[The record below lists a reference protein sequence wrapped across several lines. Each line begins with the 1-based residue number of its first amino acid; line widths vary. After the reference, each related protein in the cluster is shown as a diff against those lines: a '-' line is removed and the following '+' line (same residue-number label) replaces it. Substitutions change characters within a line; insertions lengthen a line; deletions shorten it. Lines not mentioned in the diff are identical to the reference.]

1 MPSET
6 HTPTI
11 SLIILSYNSGAYIE
25 RCLDAATKL
34 GADEVILAD
43 NGSAN
48 MDLDALRAK
57 YPSVK
62 IIDNGDNLGFAAGN
76 NRAAAQATGDW
87 LGFIN
92 PDAFAEPSWLE
103 AMRVAV
109 QTHPDTAMFTALQIE
124 DNDPLKLDGL
134 GDSLTFFGFPYRSG
148 FGQPLPQQV
157 EARET
162 FSPCGAAF
170 VIRADLYRQLGGFDE
185 RFFCYCEDA
194 DLGFRARLMGHA
206 CRLVPE
212 ARIRHIGSA
221 ASGVRSDFA
230 LYHGYRNRIWLYAKN
245 MPLGLLLLTL
255 PIHAVV
261 TCLGAVKDTLSGQGG
276 LVWKAISDAF
286 AGMGPILRDRKK
298 IQGAR
303 RIGAL
308 RLAKVLTWNPLT
320 IARRG

>member
-6 HTPTI
+6 QRTTF

-25 RCLDAATKL
+25 RCIGAAMGL
-34 GADEVILAD
+34 GADELILAD
-43 NGSAN
+43 NGSASI
-48 MDLDALRAK
+48 DLDGLRAK
-57 YPSVK
+57 YPLVK
-62 IIDNGDNLGFAAGN
+62 IIDNGENLGFAAGN
-76 NRAAAQATGDW
+76 NRAAAQAAGDW

-92 PDAFAEPSWLE
+92 PDAFAEPGWLE
-103 AMRVAV
+103 AMRAAI
-109 QTHPDTAMFTALQIE
+109 QNHPDTAMFTALQIE
-124 DNDPLKLDGL
+124 DNDPSKLDGL

-148 FGQPLPQQV
+148 YGQPIPEKVQ
-157 EARET
+157 ARET

-170 VIRADLYRQLGGFDE
+170 VIRADLYGQLGGFDE

-194 DLGFRARLMGHA
+194 DLGFRARLLGHI

-230 LYHGYRNRIWLYAKN
+230 LYHGYRNRIWLYAKT
-245 MPLGLLLLTL
+245 MPLSLLLLTL
-255 PIHAVV
+255 PVHAVV
-261 TCLGAVKDTLSGQGG
+261 TCLGAVKDTLKGKGG
-276 LVWKAISDAF
+276 LVWRALADAF

-298 IQGAR
+298 IQATR

>member
-1 MPSET
+1 MPSEKQI
-6 HTPTI
+6 PRF
-11 SLIILSYNSGAYIE
+11 SLIILSYNSSAYIE

-43 NGSAN
+43 NGSAD
-48 MDLDALRAK
+48 MDLDALRTR
-57 YPSVK
+57 YPTVK
-62 IIDNGDNLGFAAGN
+62 IIDNGGNLGFAEGN
-76 NRAAAQATGDW
+76 NRAAAQANGDW

-92 PDAFAEPSWLE
+92 PDAFAEPGWLD
-103 AMRVAV
+103 AMRAAI
-109 QTHPDTAMFTALQIE
+109 QNHPDTAMFTALQIE
-124 DNDPLKLDGL
+124 DNNPSRLDGL

-148 FGQPLPQQV
+148 FGQPLPAQV
-157 EARET
+157 DARET

-170 VIRADLYRQLGGFDE
+170 VIRADLYRELGGFDE

-194 DLGFRARLMGHA
+194 DLGFRARLLGHT

-221 ASGVRSDFA
+221 AMGVRSDFA

-245 MPLGLLLLTL
+245 MPFGLLILTL
-255 PIHAVV
+255 PVHAVV
-261 TCLGAVKDTLSGQGG
+261 TCLGAVKDTLKGKGG
-276 LVWKAISDAF
+276 LVWKAIGDAF

-298 IQGAR
+298 IQASR